1 MAAAMP
7 TVQETVRQCIPNSR
21 KNETSQEAAISA
33 PGISTLMKIT
43 SPGTSTVELHTSTP
57 ALTNPGISRQVGIGV
72 DPKITA
78 KNFANEYV
86 K

>member
-43 SPGTSTVELHTSTP
+43 SPGTSSVELHTSTP
-57 ALTNPGISRQVGIGV
+57 ALTNPGISRQVDIGV

-78 KNFANEYV
+78 KILLMSMSN
-86 K
+86 